1 MTIVVLLVLWA
12 GINVAVVMALVRSRG
27 SRRLVRGRDRQPRSF
42 SAT

>member
-1 MTIVVLLVLWA
+1 MTIVLLLALWA

-27 SRRLVRGRDRQPRSF
+27 TGRLERARGRQTRSF